1 MPSPACPS
9 PGNET
14 SLPPFSPTELLS
26 ARAEPLSLYL
36 AAKSRPIS
44 PVRSLENRRTRLST
58 EAVSP
63 KVREIGR
70 DMARYGE
77 TAATTRASGSG
88 CASVRAL
95 LRQAIALSRA
105 HDVKSPC
112 EWRSSA
118 RACCILWSQCA

>member
-9 PGNET
+9 AGNET

-26 ARAEPLSLYL
+26 ARAETLSLHL
-36 AAKSRPIS
+36 ANSRPIS
-44 PVRSLENRRTRLST
+44 PARSLEILRTRLST

-70 DMARYGE
+70 DMARYG
-77 TAATTRASGSG
+77 RASGSG

-118 RACCILWSQCA
+118 LAWSGEG